1 MAILKYREFTILTEA
16 DCGAINRRKNPVQVR
31 GRAGFNYGF
40 YPTVTCAETAI
51 DDWWTRN
58 AGLLPVP
65 AAAMLLLSPL
75 QARAAATCLAAAQ
88 MGEGSAKVSFGDP
101 ERATGNGINV
111 FEMPGRTARTVSIV
125 KVEAFRVVACE
136 LHEDVAAFCAAY
148 SIEK

>member
-1 MAILKYREFTILTEA
+1 MAILKYREFTVLTEA

-31 GRAGFNYGF
+31 DRAGFHYGF
-40 YPTVTCAETAI
+40 YPTVDCAETAVNN
-51 DDWWTRN
+51 WWQQNT
-58 AGLLPVP
+58 AP
-65 AAAMLLLSPL
+65 AETALLLSPL

-88 MGEGSAKVSFGDP
+88 MGAGSAKVSFGDP

-111 FEMPGRTARTVSIV
+111 FEMPGRSVRTVSIV